1 VTALLQYKPL
11 VRLPST
17 DPVAAR
23 RARHGGILGWYA
35 PYALGALGLTAALA
49 FDWVP
54 ARALFE
60 SLLSGSADR
69 PSSGFVVPSEAR
81 HPPLDGPGGEA
92 TADSTRG
99 TIPATAGVVF
109 DLGSSAEDD
118 GSELALA
125 QPDAP
130 AWPRT
135 GSAARRAHRAPRGL
149 GLGAALGSRAVRTAF
164 RAAFGG
170 EPTARGPSRQAPGRA
185 RRMSPVAEAE
195 TEADS
200 GAPTGIAL
208 LDALGL
214 DLGAADALE
223 ARGEALLDAPE
234 GSPAPSHRS
243 RGRAPSGPA
252 GTISVGQSCE
262 AAQAA
267 AVQHVEIG
275 GPAGPPDLSVGAYA
289 SVLNRASYFQ
299 HCGAPAGMR
308 IRICAAVQLGRA
320 VGVTVRTE
328 PADRS
333 VGRCIARAVRGLAF
347 PSHPRLDV
355 ATTSFEPF

>member
-1 VTALLQYKPL
+1 MTASLEYKPL

-17 DPVAAR
+17 SPVAAR

-35 PYALGALGLTAALA
+35 PYALGALGLTAAMA
-49 FDWVP
+49 FDWLP
-54 ARALFE
+54 AGALFH
-60 SLLSGSADR
+60 SLLGGPGDK
-69 PSSGFVVPSEAR
+69 PSSGFVLPSEPRNPPRAGAR
-81 HPPLDGPGGEA
+81 GDVEGDA
-92 TADSTRG
+92 TQG
-99 TIPATAGVVF
+99 TIPATAGVAF
-109 DLGSSAEDD
+109 DLGSNDD
-118 GSELALA
+118 DDSTELALR
-125 QPDAP
+125 QPEAP

-135 GSAARRAHRAPRGL
+135 GSARERARRAPHVL
-149 GLGAALGSRAVRTAF
+149 GLGATLGARAARTAW

-170 EPTARGPSRQAPGRA
+170 EPIAHGANRHGPERTRTATPA
-185 RRMSPVAEAE
+185 AE
-195 TEADS
+195 TEIDS

-214 DLGAADALE
+214 DLGAGDALE
-223 ARGEALLDAPE
+223 ARGEALLDAPD

-243 RGRAPSGPA
+243 RRPTRSGPA
-252 GTISVGQSCE
+252 GTVSVGQSCE

-267 AVQHVEIG
+267 SVQQVEIG

-289 SVLNRASYFQ
+289 SVLNRSSYFQ

-328 PADRS
+328 PADRA
-333 VGRCIARAVRGLAF
+333 VGRCIAQAVRGLAF

-355 ATTSFEPF
+355 ATTTFEPQ